1 MGRPF
6 GFTDEELA
14 NEVVGS
20 ARSKEFAVSEFI
32 HALVQSEPFR
42 SKQKD
47 SQSRTTMSK
56 IPLQPKWRLFLTC
69 LLAGHILSANAESP
83 NIILILTDDQG
94 WSQRSGLMDPENP
107 ESGSSYLHTPA
118 MDRIAAEG
126 MRFTGGYSPAPLCTP
141 TRRSILCGTSAARS
155 GSEFVSS
162 WVPADHMTLPR
173 ALKQA
178 NPEYQCAHFGKWGE
192 KMISSPEECGYD
204 VSDGHTGNVTGGMA
218 DKMQPAHIVEDPKR
232 TGSVTDRAIKF
243 IREQTKA
250 GKPFYTQVSYYAV
263 HLRTELLQA
272 SLDRYQAKGAPDRAY
287 SQGWAGMLEE
297 LDRGIG
303 RLLDELD
310 ALGISRNTYVVFT
323 TDNGGRGTVPGG
335 DPKSPAPNVPLSG
348 AKHSLLEGGI
358 RVPLMVRGP
367 SIKAGSV
374 CRVPVAGYDFLPTFY
389 ELAGGEGQLSDEL
402 DGGNFVTLFSDPETD
417 SVKRP
422 IDGLVFSRPRQG
434 MAVIRTGKWKLLA
447 EISTKREFQS
457 AKLFDVV
464 DDIAEE
470 HDLSN
475 VHRDI
480 ARQLRTRLQTYLELV
495 VDPSPTMKRRKRA
508 E

>member
-1 MGRPF
+1 MNTRTNFPDF
-6 GFTDEELA
+6 LKTATMLFIVLA
-14 NEVVGS
+14 S
-20 ARSKEFAVSEFI
+20 TLFAQ
-32 HALVQSEPFR
+32 HMYGAATA
-42 SKQKD
+42 D
-47 SQSRTTMSK
+47 
-56 IPLQPKWRLFLTC
+56 
-69 LLAGHILSANAESP
+69 SP

-107 ESGSSYLHTPA
+107 KSGSSYLHTPA
-118 MDRIAAEG
+118 MDRIAEEG

-155 GSEFVSS
+155 GSEFESK
-162 WVPADHMTLPR
+162 WVPTDHMTLPR

-204 VSDGHTGNVTGGMA
+204 VSDGFTGNVTGGMA
-218 DKMQPAHIVEDPKR
+218 DKMQTAHIVEDPKR
-232 TGSVTDRAIKF
+232 TGSVTDRSIEF
-243 IREQTKA
+243 IRKQAKA

-263 HLRTELLQA
+263 HLRTELLQT
-272 SLDRYQAKGAPDRAY
+272 SLDKYQKKGAPDRAY

-297 LDRGIG
+297 LDSGIG

-310 ALGISRNTYVVFT
+310 ALGISDNTYVIFT

-335 DPKSPAPNVPLSG
+335 DRKSPAPNIPLSG

-358 RVPLMVRGP
+358 RVPLIVRGP
-367 SIKAGSV
+367 SIQAGSV

-389 ELAGGEGQLSDEL
+389 ELAGGKDDLSNEL
-402 DGGNFVTLFSDPETD
+402 DGGSFVTLFSNPETG

-434 MAVIRTGKWKLLA
+434 MAAIRSGKWKLLA
-447 EISTKREFQS
+447 EVNTKRKIQS
-457 AKLFDVV
+457 ARLFNVV
-464 DDIAEE
+464 EDIAEQ
-470 HDLSN
+470 HDLS
-475 VHRDI
+475 VTQADI
-480 ARQLRTRLQTYLELV
+480 TRQLQARLQTYLETV
-495 VDPSPTMKRRKRA
+495 ADPSPTMKRRKNN

>member
-1 MGRPF
+1 M
-6 GFTDEELA
+6 
-14 NEVVGS
+14 
-20 ARSKEFAVSEFI
+20 I
-32 HALVQSEPFR
+32 
-42 SKQKD
+42 KQ
-47 SQSRTTMSK
+47 
-56 IPLQPKWRLFLTC
+56 LFC
-69 LLAGHILSANAESP
+69 LLGILFAFNTTLRADSP

-107 ESGSSYLHTPA
+107 ETGSSYLHTPS

-155 GSEFVSS
+155 GTEFASG
-162 WVPADHMTLPR
+162 WVPADHLTLPR

-218 DKMQPAHIVEDPKR
+218 EKMQPAHIVEDPKR
-232 TGSVTDRAIKF
+232 TGSVTDRSIKF

-263 HLRTELLQA
+263 HLRTELLQT
-272 SLDRYQAKGAPDRAY
+272 SLEKYQNKGAPDRAY

-297 LDRGIG
+297 LDSGIG

-310 ALGISRNTYVVFT
+310 ALGISDNTYVVFT

-335 DPKSPAPNVPLSG
+335 DAKSPAVNSPLSG

-367 SIKAGSV
+367 SIEAGSV
-374 CRVPVAGYDFLPTFY
+374 CRVPVAGYDFLPTFH
-389 ELAGGEGQLSDEL
+389 ELAGGKGDLSEEL
-402 DGGNFVTLFSDPETD
+402 DGGSLVTLFSDPETD

-422 IDGLVFSRPRQG
+422 IDGLIFSRPRQG
-434 MAVIRTGKWKLLA
+434 MAVIRTGQWKLLA
-447 EISTKREFQS
+447 DVNAKREIQS
-457 AKLFDVV
+457 AKLFNVV
-464 DDIAEE
+464 ADIAEE
-470 HDLSN
+470 HDLSTM
-475 VHRDI
+475 HADEAKQLH
-480 ARQLRTRLQTYLELV
+480 ARLKTYLETV
-495 VDPSPTMKRRKRA
+495 VDPSPTMKRRKNA
-508 E
+508 D

>member
-1 MGRPF
+1 
-6 GFTDEELA
+6 
-14 NEVVGS
+14 
-20 ARSKEFAVSEFI
+20 
-32 HALVQSEPFR
+32 
-42 SKQKD
+42 
-47 SQSRTTMSK
+47 
-56 IPLQPKWRLFLTC
+56 
-69 LLAGHILSANAESP
+69 
-83 NIILILTDDQG
+83 
-94 WSQRSGLMDPENP
+94 MDPENP
-107 ESGSSYLHTPA
+107 KSGSIYLHTPA

-155 GSEFVSS
+155 GTEFASE

-232 TGSVTDRAIKF
+232 TGSVTDRSIKF
-243 IREQTKA
+243 IREQTNA
-250 GKPFYTQVSYYAV
+250 GKPFYVQVSYYAV
-263 HLRTELLQA
+263 HLRTELLQT
-272 SLDRYQAKGAPDRAY
+272 SLEKYQNKGVPDRAY

-297 LDRGIG
+297 LDSGIG
-303 RLLDELD
+303 RLLGELD
-310 ALGISRNTYVVFT
+310 TLEISDNTYVVFT

-335 DPKSPAPNVPLSG
+335 NPKSLAVNAPLSG

-374 CRVPVAGYDFLPTFY
+374 CRVPVAGYDVLPTFH
-389 ELAGGEGQLSDEL
+389 ELAGGKGKLSDEL
-402 DGGNFVTLFSDPETD
+402 DGGSFVALFSDPKTD

-434 MAVIRTGKWKLLA
+434 LAVIRAGQWKLLA
-447 EISTKREFQS
+447 EVNAKREIQS
-457 AKLFDVV
+457 AKLFNVV
-464 DDIAEE
+464 EDIAEKL
-470 HDLSN
+470 DLSATQA
-475 VHRDI
+475 DK
-480 ARQLRTRLQTYLELV
+480 AKQLHTRLKTYLENV
-495 VDPSPTMKRRKRA
+495 VDPSPTMKRRKNA

>member
-1 MGRPF
+1 MKHNMITRTALPTFMKTAKMGLIV
-6 GFTDEELA
+6 LA
-14 NEVVGS
+14 S
-20 ARSKEFAVSEFI
+20 TLFAP
-32 HALVQSEPFR
+32 H
-42 SKQKD
+42 
-47 SQSRTTMSK
+47 MSD
-56 IPLQPKWRLFLTC
+56 T
-69 LLAGHILSANAESP
+69 AAADSP

-107 ESGSSYLHTPA
+107 QSGSSYLHTPA
-118 MDRIAAEG
+118 MDRIAEEG

-155 GSEFVSS
+155 GSEFVSK

-218 DKMQPAHIVEDPKR
+218 DKMRPAHIVEDPKR
-232 TGSVTDRAIKF
+232 TGSVTERSIEF
-243 IREQTKA
+243 IRKQTKA
-250 GKPFYTQVSYYAV
+250 GKPFYTQVSYYSV
-263 HLRTELLQA
+263 HLRTELLQT
-272 SLDRYQAKGAPDRAY
+272 SLDKYQKKGAPDRAY

-297 LDRGIG
+297 LDSGIA

-310 ALGISRNTYVVFT
+310 ALGIADNTYVVFT

-335 DPKSPAPNVPLSG
+335 NPKSPPPNVPLSG

-367 SIKAGSV
+367 SIEAGSV

-389 ELAGGEGQLSDEL
+389 ELAGGKGTLSEDL
-402 DGGNFVTLFSDPETD
+402 DGGSIVALFSDPETD

-434 MAVIRTGKWKLLA
+434 MAVIRAGQWKLLA
-447 EISTKREFQS
+447 EVNTKREIQS
-457 AKLFDVV
+457 ARLFNVV
-464 DDIAEE
+464 EDIAEE
-470 HDLSN
+470 HDLSAT
-475 VHRDI
+475 HADKSGQLH
-480 ARQLRTRLQTYLELV
+480 ARLKTYLETV
-495 VDPSPTMKRRKRA
+495 VDPSPTMRRRKGA

>member
-1 MGRPF
+1 MKKLRYLLTSLF
-6 GFTDEELA
+6 GLTA
-14 NEVVGS
+14 
-20 ARSKEFAVSEFI
+20 
-32 HALVQSEPFR
+32 ALQA
-42 SKQKD
+42 D
-47 SQSRTTMSK
+47 
-56 IPLQPKWRLFLTC
+56 
-69 LLAGHILSANAESP
+69 SP

-107 ESGSSYLHTPA
+107 KTGSSYLHTPA
-118 MDRIAAEG
+118 MDRIAEEG

-155 GSEFVSS
+155 GTEFVSK
-162 WVPADHMTLPR
+162 WVPADHLTLPR

-204 VSDGHTGNVTGGMA
+204 VSDGHTGNVTGGME
-218 DKMQPAHIVEDPKR
+218 DKMKPAHIVEDPKR
-232 TGSVTDRAIKF
+232 TGSVTDRSIEF
-243 IREQTKA
+243 IRKQTKA

-272 SLDRYQAKGAPDRAY
+272 SLEKYQKKGAPDRAY

-297 LDRGIG
+297 LDNGIG
-303 RLLDELD
+303 RILDELD
-310 ALGISRNTYVVFT
+310 ALGISDKTYVIFT

-374 CRVPVAGYDFLPTFY
+374 CRVPVTGYDFLPTFF
-389 ELAGGEGQLSDEL
+389 ELGGGKGGLSEEL
-402 DGGNFVTLFSDPETD
+402 DGGSFVTLFSDPKSD

-422 IDGLVFSRPRQG
+422 IDGLIFSRPRQG
-434 MAVIRTGKWKLLA
+434 MVAIRSGKWKMLA
-447 EISTKREFQS
+447 KINAKREIES
-457 AKLFDVV
+457 GKLFNVV
-464 DDIAEE
+464 EDIAEA
-470 HDLSN
+470 HDLSTKKP
-475 VHRDI
+475 DK
-480 ARQLRTRLQTYLELV
+480 ARELQARLKTYFETV
-495 VDPSPTMKRRKRA
+495 VDPSPTMRRRKNKD
-508 E
+508 

>member
-1 MGRPF
+1 MK
-6 GFTDEELA
+6 TNLT
-14 NEVVGS
+14 
-20 ARSKEFAVSEFI
+20 FI
-32 HALVQSEPFR
+32 
-42 SKQKD
+42 
-47 SQSRTTMSK
+47 
-56 IPLQPKWRLFLTC
+56 
-69 LLAGHILSANAESP
+69 LLAFALTTALRADSP

-107 ESGSSYLHTPA
+107 KTCSSYLHTPA
-118 MDRIAAEG
+118 MNRIAKQG

-155 GSEFVSS
+155 GSEFESK

-178 NPEYQCAHFGKWGE
+178 NPDYQCAHFGKWGE

-232 TGSVTDRAIKF
+232 TDSVTDRSIEF
-243 IREQTKA
+243 IRKQTTA
-250 GKPFYTQVSYYAV
+250 GKPFYAQVSYYAV
-263 HLRTELLQA
+263 HLRTELLQT
-272 SLDRYQAKGAPDRAY
+272 SLDKYQKKGAPDRAY

-297 LDRGIG
+297 LDSGIG
-303 RLLDELD
+303 RLLDEVD
-310 ALGISRNTYVVFT
+310 ARGISDNTYVVFT

-374 CRVPVAGYDFLPTFY
+374 CRVPVAGYDFLPTFH
-389 ELAGGEGQLSDEL
+389 ELAGGKGVKGKLSKEL
-402 DGGNFVTLFSDPETD
+402 DGGSFVSLFSNPETD

-422 IDGLVFSRPRQG
+422 IDGLIFSRPRQG
-434 MAVIRTGKWKLLA
+434 MAVIRAGKWKLLA
-447 EISTKREFQS
+447 EVNAKREIQS
-457 AKLFDVV
+457 AKLFNVV
-464 DDIAEE
+464 EDIAEE
-470 HDLSN
+470 HDLSATQA
-475 VHRDI
+475 DK
-480 ARQLRTRLQTYLELV
+480 AKQLHTRLKTYLETV
-495 VDPSPTMKRRKRA
+495 VDPSPTMKRRKKA
-508 E
+508 D

>member
-1 MGRPF
+1 MKTVTMGLIV
-6 GFTDEELA
+6 LA
-14 NEVVGS
+14 
-20 ARSKEFAVSEFI
+20 ATLFAPLNMSET
-32 HALVQSEPFR
+32 AAA
-42 SKQKD
+42 D
-47 SQSRTTMSK
+47 
-56 IPLQPKWRLFLTC
+56 
-69 LLAGHILSANAESP
+69 SP

-107 ESGSSYLHTPA
+107 KSGSSYLHTPA
-118 MDRIAAEG
+118 MDRIAEEG

-155 GSEFVSS
+155 GSEFESK
-162 WVPADHMTLPR
+162 WVPADHVTLPR

-192 KMISSPEECGYD
+192 KMISSPQECGYD

-218 DKMQPAHIVEDPKR
+218 DKMQPPHIVEDPKR
-232 TGSVTDRAIKF
+232 TGSVTDRSIEF
-243 IREQTKA
+243 IRKQTKA

-263 HLRTELLQA
+263 HLRTELLQT
-272 SLDRYQAKGAPDRAY
+272 SLEKYQKKGAPDRAY

-297 LDRGIG
+297 LDSGIG
-303 RLLDELD
+303 RLLNELD
-310 ALGISRNTYVVFT
+310 ALGISDKTYVVFT

-335 DPKSPAPNVPLSG
+335 DPESPAPNVPLSG

-389 ELAGGEGQLSDEL
+389 ELAGGNSNLSNEL
-402 DGGNFVTLFSDPETD
+402 DGGSFVSLFSNPEVD

-434 MAVIRTGKWKLLA
+434 MAVIRSGQWKLLA
-447 EISTKREFQS
+447 EVNQNREILS
-457 AKLFDVV
+457 ARLFNVV
-464 DDIAEE
+464 EDIAENR
-470 HDLSN
+470 DLFAT
-475 VHRDI
+475 HADKATQLQ
-480 ARQLRTRLQTYLELV
+480 ARLKTYLETV
-495 VDPSPTMKRRKRA
+495 DDPSPTMRRRKQGQ
-508 E
+508 

>member
-1 MGRPF
+1 MK
-6 GFTDEELA
+6 TSTMLI
-14 NEVVGS
+14 VVAS
-20 ARSKEFAVSEFI
+20 TLFAP
-32 HALVQSEPFR
+32 H
-42 SKQKD
+42 
-47 SQSRTTMSK
+47 MSD
-56 IPLQPKWRLFLTC
+56 TV
-69 LLAGHILSANAESP
+69 AADSP

-107 ESGSSYLHTPA
+107 KSGASYLHTPA
-118 MDRIAAEG
+118 MDRIAEEG

-155 GSEFVSS
+155 GTEFASK

-218 DKMQPAHIVEDPKR
+218 EKMQPAHIVEDPKR
-232 TGSVTDRAIKF
+232 TGSVTDRSIEF

-250 GKPFYTQVSYYAV
+250 GKPFYAQVSYYAV
-263 HLRTELLQA
+263 HLRTELLQT
-272 SLDRYQAKGAPDRAY
+272 SLEKYQKKGAPDRAY
-287 SQGWAGMLEE
+287 SLGWAGMLEE
-297 LDRGIG
+297 LDSGIG

-310 ALGISRNTYVVFT
+310 TLGISDNTYVVFT

-335 DPKSPAPNVPLSG
+335 DPKSPAVNAPLSG

-367 SIKAGSV
+367 SIEAGSV
-374 CRVPVAGYDFLPTFY
+374 CRVPVAGYDFLPTFH
-389 ELAGGEGQLSDEL
+389 ELAGGKGKLSDEL
-402 DGGNFVTLFSDPETD
+402 DGGSFVTLFSDPKTD

-434 MAVIRTGKWKLLA
+434 MAVLRAGQWKLLA
-447 EISTKREFQS
+447 DVNVKREIQS
-457 AKLFDVV
+457 AKLFNVV
-464 DDIAEE
+464 ADIAEE
-470 HDLSN
+470 HDLSTTQA
-475 VHRDI
+475 DKAKKLQ
-480 ARQLRTRLQTYLELV
+480 ARLKTYLQTV
-495 VDPSPTMKRRKRA
+495 VDPSPTMRRRKNA

>member
-1 MGRPF
+1 MIR
-6 GFTDEELA
+6 
-14 NEVVGS
+14 
-20 ARSKEFAVSEFI
+20 
-32 HALVQSEPFR
+32 Q
-42 SKQKD
+42 
-47 SQSRTTMSK
+47 
-56 IPLQPKWRLFLTC
+56 LFC
-69 LLAGHILSANAESP
+69 LLAILFAFNRALRADSP

-107 ESGSSYLHTPA
+107 ETGSIYLHTPA
-118 MDRIAAEG
+118 MDRIADEG

-141 TRRSILCGTSAARS
+141 TRRSIVCGTSAARS
-155 GSEFVSS
+155 GTELASE
-162 WVPADHMTLPR
+162 WEPADHMTLPR
-173 ALKQA
+173 ALKLA

-204 VSDGHTGNVTGGMA
+204 VSYGHTGNVTGGMA
-218 DKMQPAHIVEDPKR
+218 EKMQPAHIIEDPKR
-232 TGSVTDRAIKF
+232 TGSVTDRSIQF

-263 HLRTELLQA
+263 HLRTELLQT
-272 SLDRYQAKGAPDRAY
+272 SLEKYQNKGAPDRAY

-297 LDRGIG
+297 LDSGIG
-303 RLLDELD
+303 RLLGELD
-310 ALGISRNTYVVFT
+310 TLEISDNTYVVFT

-335 DPKSPAPNVPLSG
+335 NPKSLAVNAPLSG

-389 ELAGGEGQLSDEL
+389 ELAGGKGKLSEEL
-402 DGGNFVTLFSDPETD
+402 DGGSFVTLFSDPETD

-422 IDGLVFSRPRQG
+422 IEGLVFSRPRQG
-434 MAVIRTGKWKLLA
+434 MAVIRTGQWKLLA
-447 EISTKREFQS
+447 KVNAKREIQS
-457 AKLFDVV
+457 AKLFNVV
-464 DDIAEE
+464 EDIAEKL
-470 HDLSN
+470 DLSATQA
-475 VHRDI
+475 DK
-480 ARQLRTRLQTYLELV
+480 AKQLHTRLKTYLENV
-495 VDPSPTMKRRKRA
+495 VDPSPTMKRRKNA